1 MTLPWGVLG
10 FYAALVVWIGM
21 LVQGFRTGVWRTFI
35 LFGLGLTLFL
45 NVRYLIEGVP
55 AGAAFFIG
63 IYDIIVNFGLSGT
76 EQLKGL
82 TTFHN
87 NACTVW
93 GDIYT
98 QHSTWSASFHDRFAN
113 APPTRTVML
122 YGHIIFNTTT
132 FLLLHVQMFKP
143 GGSSAWHKLIGR
155 VTFASLTIALF
166 CGGWLSSEF
175 SLVPSYG
182 AIWAQWGFYSMI
194 ALVYGTALMGIV
206 AIRSSDAEAHRVW
219 MWRFAG
225 SMWGAFWGYRVIMLV
240 LDPFLRYTDGWTFLI
255 PSWVSVPA
263 GILIAEAIRLR
274 RDRRLS
280 AFGQGIVP
288 AE

>member
-1 MTLPWGVLG
+1 M
-10 FYAALVVWIGM
+10 
-21 LVQGFRTGVWRTFI
+21 FI

-63 IYDIIVNFGLSGT
+63 IYDMIVNFGLSGT

-82 TTFHN
+82 TTCPN

-93 GDIYT
+93 GEIYT
-98 QHSTWSASFHDRFAN
+98 QHSAWSASFHNRFAN
-113 APPTRTVML
+113 APPMRTVML
-122 YGHIIFNTTT
+122 YSHIIFNTTT

-175 SLVPSYG
+175 SSVPSYG
-182 AIWAQWGFYSMI
+182 GVWAQWGFYSMI
-194 ALVYGTALMGIV
+194 ALVYGTALMGVI
-206 AIRSSDAEAHRVW
+206 AIRSGDAEAHRVW

-240 LDPFLRYTDGWTFLI
+240 LDPILRYTDGWTFLI

-263 GILIAEAIRLR
+263 GILIAEAIRVR
-274 RDRRLS
+274 RDRRSS
-280 AFGQGIVP
+280 AFGQSIVP